1 MKKTNTCCF
10 AGQNPNKL
18 PIHNCS
24 EISADT
30 ELKTILFLEIKHL
43 IEKENVTHFISDM
56 ELGTDQICAEFV
68 LTLKQFYPHITL
80 ECAIPYEEQ
89 ASHWSDE
96 EREKYFSIIE
106 KCDTEKLLQT
116 KYSDDC
122 MEKCSQYMV
131 EQSKF
136 VLAVW
141 DGSSHIHSGQIV
153 QYAREMERNIT
164 IINPSNLQVSDEY
177 LITKQKQNPSQSEKQ
192 TFFGFGGLGE

>member
-80 ECAIPYEEQ
+80 ECAIPYRNRLPIGLTKNEKNTSRLLKNAIQ
-89 ASHWSDE
+89 KNCFRQNTAMTAWKNAVNIWWSKASLYL
-96 EREKYFSIIE
+96 RYGMVLLISIVV
-106 KCDTEKLLQT
+106 K
-116 KYSDDC
+116 
-122 MEKCSQYMV
+122 
-131 EQSKF
+131 
-136 VLAVW
+136 
-141 DGSSHIHSGQIV
+141 
-153 QYAREMERNIT
+153 
-164 IINPSNLQVSDEY
+164 
-177 LITKQKQNPSQSEKQ
+177 
-192 TFFGFGGLGE
+192 